1 MSWQTATATSK
12 QQLISIFRGAE
23 DLLQHGMV
31 QIQMRN
37 HEEGRKEKQNRLAFH
52 WYRELAEQS
61 GNEPDYY
68 RAFCKYHFGIP
79 ILIEDEQC
87 RAKIETVFKPLD
99 YETRLKLM
107 TAPFDMPVT
116 SLFTV
121 KEFARYL
128 NKVELHFTERSYKL
142 TTGDDLYFEAT
153 MNERMAA

>member
-1 MSWQTATATSK
+1 
-12 QQLISIFRGAE
+12 
-23 DLLQHGMV
+23 
-31 QIQMRN
+31 
-37 HEEGRKEKQNRLAFH
+37 
-52 WYRELAEQS
+52 
-61 GNEPDYY
+61 
-68 RAFCKYHFGIP
+68 
-79 ILIEDEQC
+79 
-87 RAKIETVFKPLD
+87 
-99 YETRLKLM
+99 M